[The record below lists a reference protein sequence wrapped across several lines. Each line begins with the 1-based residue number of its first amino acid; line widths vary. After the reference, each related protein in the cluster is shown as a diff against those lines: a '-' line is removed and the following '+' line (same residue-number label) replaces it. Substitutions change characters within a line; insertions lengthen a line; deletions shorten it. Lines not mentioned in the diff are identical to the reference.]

1 MKKAD
6 ATDAEIIAYISAQT
20 DDATRTFAD
29 AVFEQIKAMTA
40 EYTTVTNKFENID
53 QGYYLIAES
62 KTGSAPG
69 FDEDTYSL
77 VMLDTAGQDTITID
91 TKEELPQSEK
101 KVKDANDTEGTE
113 SDWQDSADYDI
124 GDDVPFQIT
133 FVLPEDFAQY
143 ESYFVGIHDI
153 QAEGLTYNND
163 LAVTING
170 DTAKTMTN
178 AFTYTAITAENAC
191 ENGCTFHIQCD
202 DIIAAAEAANITL
215 SAGDK
220 IVFNYS
226 SKLNEQAKL
235 GATGNP
241 NEMTIEFSN
250 NPYGDGTAET
260 IKDRVIVFTF
270 KVNADKYKEE
280 IKDGNE
286 LTGAMFTLYKQVP
299 TGTAGSKKG
308 ADIKAE
314 LAKNVKAVAL
324 ADDKYYIEACT
335 VDTDADGDTFGFKG
349 IDDGIYVLVE
359 TTIPEGYNAWNA
371 VEFEITAAHDIA
383 SSDPHL
389 TSLTGGD
396 LVTGEFKDTGIIDAD
411 IINKSGL
418 ELPQTGGIGTT
429 IFYIAG
435 GLLAVAAVVL
445 LVTKKRMASAE

>member
-1 MKKAD
+1 
-6 ATDAEIIAYISAQT
+6 
-20 DDATRTFAD
+20 
-29 AVFEQIKAMTA
+29 
-40 EYTTVTNKFENID
+40 
-53 QGYYLIAES
+53 
-62 KTGSAPG
+62 
-69 FDEDTYSL
+69 
-77 VMLDTAGQDTITID
+77 
-91 TKEELPQSEK
+91 
-101 KVKDANDTEGTE
+101 
-113 SDWQDSADYDI
+113 
-124 GDDVPFQIT
+124 
-133 FVLPEDFAQY
+133 
-143 ESYFVGIHDI
+143 
-153 QAEGLTYNND
+153 
-163 LAVTING
+163 
-170 DTAKTMTN
+170 
-178 AFTYTAITAENAC
+178 
-191 ENGCTFHIQCD
+191 
-202 DIIAAAEAANITL
+202 
-215 SAGDK
+215 
-220 IVFNYS
+220 
-226 SKLNEQAKL
+226 
-235 GATGNP
+235 
-241 NEMTIEFSN
+241 MTIEFSN

>member
-1 MKKAD
+1 
-6 ATDAEIIAYISAQT
+6 
-20 DDATRTFAD
+20 
-29 AVFEQIKAMTA
+29 
-40 EYTTVTNKFENID
+40 
-53 QGYYLIAES
+53 
-62 KTGSAPG
+62 
-69 FDEDTYSL
+69 
-77 VMLDTAGQDTITID
+77 MLDTAGQDTITID

-113 SDWQDSADYDI
+113 SDWQDYADYDI

-202 DIIAAAEAANITL
+202 DIIAAAKAANITL

-383 SSDPHL
+383 SSDPQL

-418 ELPQTGGIGTT
+418 ELPETGGIGTT

-435 GLLAVAAVVL
+435 GLLVVGAVIL
-445 LVTKKRMASAE
+445 LVTKKRMATAE